1 MFRLNPIVSNIS
13 NRIPFISHLFRNST
27 STATVT
33 SNSPTNNGNEN
44 DEDLDDLYKRVLVNI
59 RGHDP
64 AVLESYRKFVEMT
77 AKELEVNLYE
87 VREPHKFIERWT
99 LLKSRFSKRKHMRQ
113 YEMRTHFK
121 EFEFKHL
128 TGSTCDTLLEYIQ
141 RNLPEGVAMDV
152 HQTRLNPLPEHFNSN
167 SS

>member
-1 MFRLNPIVSNIS
+1 MFRLNSIVSNIQNKIPLIS
-13 NRIPFISHLFRNST
+13 NSFRNSNT
-27 STATVT
+27 STNVT
-33 SNSPTNNGNEN
+33 SNTQTDNAKNV
-44 DEDLDDLYKRVLVNI
+44 EDLDDLYKRVLVKV

-77 AKELEVNLYE
+77 AKELDVNLHE

-99 LLKSRFSKRKHMRQ
+99 LLKSRFSNRKHMRQ

-121 EFEFKHL
+121 EFEFIHL

-152 HQTRLNPLPEHFNSN
+152 HQTRLSPLPEHFSN
-167 SS
+167 NAN